1 MKKNQITKNFRLAT
15 LLMTAMM
22 LIQSC
27 TSIRLISD
35 YDEITDKTVTQV
47 QEKVSD
53 YFVTLERTVGTQE
66 GEYENFIETFDKI
79 KVDLNTLEVRAAAF
93 DKNRIVQ
100 EQVKELNNMITN
112 LEKLHKLGFATY
124 DQIKPLRQPF
134 NTAFTAIIKL
144 QLALKRGEKAKNDD
158 K

>member
-1 MKKNQITKNFRLAT
+1 MKKNQLTKNFRFAT
-15 LLMTAMM
+15 ALMMAMM

-47 QEKVSD
+47 QEKVSG
-53 YFVTLERTVGTQE
+53 YFVTLERTVGTEE
-66 GEYENFIETFDKI
+66 GKYKNFIETFDKI

-100 EQVKELNNMITN
+100 EQVKELNNMITK
-112 LEKLHKLGFATY
+112 LEKLHTLGFATY
-124 DQIKPLRQPF
+124 AQIKPLRQPF

-144 QLALKRGEKAKNDD
+144 QLALKRGEKVKNDNN
-158 K
+158 

>member
-1 MKKNQITKNFRLAT
+1 MKKNQMIVNFKFAAV
-15 LLMTAMM
+15 LMTIMM

-35 YDEITDKTVTQV
+35 YDEITDKTITQV
-47 QEKVSD
+47 QEKVSE
-53 YFVTLERTVGTQE
+53 YFVTLERTVGSEE
-66 GEYENFIETFDKI
+66 GNYQHFTETFDSI
-79 KVDLNTLEVRAAAF
+79 KVDLNTLAVRAAAF

-100 EQVKELNNMITN
+100 EQVSELKSMITN
-112 LEKLHKLGFATY
+112 LGELHKLGFETY

-144 QLALKRGEKAKNDD
+144 QLALKRGEKVKNEDQ
-158 K
+158 

>member
-1 MKKNQITKNFRLAT
+1 MKKYQLTKKIGLTAF
-15 LLMTAMM
+15 LMIAMM

-53 YFVTLERTVGTQE
+53 YFVTLERTVGTEE
-66 GEYENFIETFDKI
+66 GNYENFIEAFDNI
-79 KVDLNTLEVRAAAF
+79 KVDLNTLGVRAAAF

-100 EQVKELNNMITN
+100 EHVKELNNMISN
-112 LEKLHKLGFATY
+112 LEKLHKLGFTTY
-124 DQIKPLRQPF
+124 DQIEPLKQPF

-144 QLALKRGEKAKNDD
+144 QLALKRGEKVKNDD